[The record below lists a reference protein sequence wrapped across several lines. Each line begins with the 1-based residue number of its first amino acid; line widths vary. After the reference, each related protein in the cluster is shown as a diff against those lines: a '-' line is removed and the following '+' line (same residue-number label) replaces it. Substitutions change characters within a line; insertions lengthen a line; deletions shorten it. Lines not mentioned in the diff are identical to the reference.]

1 MKIVLYKRNNLIGT
15 AGGSEKVLCRFANE
29 MTSRGHEVAL
39 MTRDYAV
46 GVPFYPLSDKVRICN
61 FPVSCD
67 SSLNLALRALDKLL
81 FMVGGIIPAAA
92 KLTRAYKRAVFMNER
107 LREEKPD
114 ILVTAG
120 ISDLT
125 DFSYGHRLPVPSV
138 VMIHSEPSV
147 FFRRRGFIKER
158 LYRKTA
164 AEADVVQVLF
174 SEYEKTVRRFGAE
187 RTAVIGNAVELSKL
201 SATSTSDKKDY
212 KIVYAARFEK
222 GKQQELLVQAF
233 AKLAQEFPLWRVE
246 LWGQSKCKE
255 KNKTEALIRKNHLEE
270 RVCICGVCDDLESR
284 LLQADICAFPSRFE
298 GFPLAL
304 AEAMA
309 AGLPCVGLCSAS
321 GVNLLIENEK
331 NGLLTGSSVGE
342 FASGLRLLMSDACL
356 RKRLGEEARK
366 TIKNYAPEKIWNRWE
381 DLLKRVVRQK
391 RPLVSVIMPVYN
403 TPEAYLR
410 AAAESLFAQTYDNW
424 ELIIADDCSD
434 NDTAGVLESLNNPRI
449 KIIRH
454 DRNQG
459 AAAARNTALSYAK
472 GDFIAL
478 LDSDD
483 IAEPRRLQRQLEF
496 LSANSDVDVVGSW
509 FRKIPSAKEV
519 RVPEKDREI
528 AGHLL
533 FLDNVIGN
541 STVMF
546 RRRLV
551 DEGLIFFKPG
561 CAAEDFGVW
570 LSLAGKVK
578 FANIQDVLVEYR
590 WHSENFSNRQ
600 REAQIRSAAELR
612 AEKWLELAG
621 CGDIKP
627 EIVVR
632 YLERKELS
640 TEELN
645 QLAVLCES
653 LCQSRPG
660 AELRFSE
667 IRGYLSQNLKRVLRH
682 ASPTYQKRLASSA
695 LCRVLNIKPYFILK
709 LRLKSWLRF

>member
-1 MKIVLYKRNNLIGT
+1 MESL
-15 AGGSEKVLCRFANE
+15 GG
-29 MTSRGHEVAL
+29 
-39 MTRDYAV
+39 
-46 GVPFYPLSDKVRICN
+46 
-61 FPVSCD
+61 
-67 SSLNLALRALDKLL
+67 
-81 FMVGGIIPAAA
+81 
-92 KLTRAYKRAVFMNER
+92 
-107 LREEKPD
+107 
-114 ILVTAG
+114 
-120 ISDLT
+120 
-125 DFSYGHRLPVPSV
+125 
-138 VMIHSEPSV
+138 
-147 FFRRRGFIKER
+147 
-158 LYRKTA
+158 
-164 AEADVVQVLF
+164 
-174 SEYEKTVRRFGAE
+174 
-187 RTAVIGNAVELSKL
+187 
-201 SATSTSDKKDY
+201 
-212 KIVYAARFEK
+212 
-222 GKQQELLVQAF
+222 
-233 AKLAQEFPLWRVE
+233 
-246 LWGQSKCKE
+246 
-255 KNKTEALIRKNHLEE
+255 
-270 RVCICGVCDDLESR
+270 
-284 LLQADICAFPSRFE
+284 
-298 GFPLAL
+298 
-304 AEAMA
+304 
-309 AGLPCVGLCSAS
+309 
-321 GVNLLIENEK
+321 
-331 NGLLTGSSVGE
+331 
-342 FASGLRLLMSDACL
+342 
-356 RKRLGEEARK
+356 
-366 TIKNYAPEKIWNRWE
+366 
-381 DLLKRVVRQK
+381 LLKRVVRQK

-449 KIIRH
+449 KTY
-454 DRNQG
+454 DTNVTG
-459 AAAARNTALSYAK
+459 
-472 GDFIAL
+472 
-478 LDSDD
+478 
-483 IAEPRRLQRQLEF
+483 EPRLHATRRFLMPKEILSPCWIPTILQNRGGCSGQLEF

-632 YLERKELS
+632 YLERKELT

-645 QLAVLCES
+645 QLQFCAKVCVRAVRERNCVF
-653 LCQSRPG
+653 PK
-660 AELRFSE
+660 SE
-667 IRGYLSQNLKRVLRH
+667 DILSQNLKRVFATCIADLSKTSGIVSFVQGLEYKTLFYPET
-682 ASPTYQKRLASSA
+682 ASKILVTI
-695 LCRVLNIKPYFILK
+695 LN
-709 LRLKSWLRF
+709 RRFCIWHRFYTMR

>member
-15 AGGSEKVLCRFANE
+15 AGGAEKVLCRFANE
-29 MTSRGHEVAL
+29 MTARGHDVVL
-39 MTRDYAV
+39 MTRDYAE
-46 GVPFYPLSDKVRICN
+46 GVPFYPVSDKVQICN
-61 FPVSCD
+61 FPSVRD
-67 SSLNLALRALDKLL
+67 SSVSLIQRALDKLL
-81 FMVGGIIPAAA
+81 FMMGGIIPAAA
-92 KLTRAYKRAVFMNER
+92 KLTRAYKRAVFLNER

-120 ISDLT
+120 ISDLA
-125 DFSYGHRLPVPSV
+125 DFSYGYRLPVPSV

-147 FFRRRGFIKER
+147 FFRYRGFIKER

-164 AEADVVQVLF
+164 AAADVVQVLF
-174 SEYEKTVRRFGAE
+174 SAYETTVRRFGAKN
-187 RTAVIGNAVELSKL
+187 TVVIGNAVELPKQ
-201 SATSTSDKKDY
+201 SAVSVPDKKDY

-233 AKLAQEFPLWRVE
+233 AKLAQDFPRWRVE
-246 LWGQSKCKE
+246 LWGQSKCKA
-255 KNKTEALIRKNHLEE
+255 KKKTEALIRKNHLEE
-270 RVCICGVCDDLESR
+270 RVCICGVCNDLESR

-309 AGLPCVGLCSAS
+309 AGLPCVGLRSAS
-321 GVNLLIENEK
+321 GVNLLIKNEK
-331 NGLLTGSSVGE
+331 NGMLTGSSVGE
-342 FASGLRLLMSDACL
+342 FASGLRLLMTDACL

-381 DLLKRVVRQK
+381 EVLERGVRQK
-391 RPLVSVIMPVYN
+391 RPLISVIMPVYN
-403 TPEAYLR
+403 TPETYLR

-434 NDTAGVLESLNNPRI
+434 NDTSDFLESLNDSRI
-449 KIIRH
+449 KIVRH
-454 DRNQG
+454 ERNLG
-459 AAAARNTALSYAK
+459 AAAARNTALSCVK
-472 GDFIAL
+472 GEFIAL

-483 IAEPRRLQRQLEF
+483 IAEPQRLQRQLEF
-496 LSANSDVDVVGSW
+496 LAANSDVDVVGSR

-519 RVPEKDREI
+519 KVPENYREI

-551 DEGLIFFKPG
+551 DEGLVFFKPG
-561 CAAEDFGVW
+561 CAAEDFGLW
-570 LSLAGKVK
+570 LSLVGKVK

-640 TEELN
+640 AEELN

-653 LCQSRPG
+653 LCQSQPG
-660 AELRFSE
+660 AGLRFSD
-667 IRGYLSQNLKRVLRH
+667 IRKYLAQNFKRVLRH

-695 LCRVLNIKPYFILK
+695 LCRVLKIKPYFILK

>member
-1 MKIVLYKRNNLIGT
+1 
-15 AGGSEKVLCRFANE
+15 
-29 MTSRGHEVAL
+29 
-39 MTRDYAV
+39 
-46 GVPFYPLSDKVRICN
+46 
-61 FPVSCD
+61 
-67 SSLNLALRALDKLL
+67 
-81 FMVGGIIPAAA
+81 
-92 KLTRAYKRAVFMNER
+92 
-107 LREEKPD
+107 
-114 ILVTAG
+114 
-120 ISDLT
+120 
-125 DFSYGHRLPVPSV
+125 
-138 VMIHSEPSV
+138 
-147 FFRRRGFIKER
+147 
-158 LYRKTA
+158 
-164 AEADVVQVLF
+164 
-174 SEYEKTVRRFGAE
+174 
-187 RTAVIGNAVELSKL
+187 
-201 SATSTSDKKDY
+201 
-212 KIVYAARFEK
+212 
-222 GKQQELLVQAF
+222 
-233 AKLAQEFPLWRVE
+233 
-246 LWGQSKCKE
+246 
-255 KNKTEALIRKNHLEE
+255 
-270 RVCICGVCDDLESR
+270 
-284 LLQADICAFPSRFE
+284 
-298 GFPLAL
+298 
-304 AEAMA
+304 
-309 AGLPCVGLCSAS
+309 
-321 GVNLLIENEK
+321 
-331 NGLLTGSSVGE
+331 
-342 FASGLRLLMSDACL
+342 
-356 RKRLGEEARK
+356 
-366 TIKNYAPEKIWNRWE
+366 
-381 DLLKRVVRQK
+381 
-391 RPLVSVIMPVYN
+391 MPVYN

-454 DRNQG
+454 DRNRG

-546 RRRLV
+546 RHRLV

-600 REAQIRSAAELR
+600 QEAQIRSAAELR
-612 AEKWLELAG
+612 AEKWLELAS

-667 IRGYLSQNLKRVLRH
+667 IRGYLAQNLKRVLRH